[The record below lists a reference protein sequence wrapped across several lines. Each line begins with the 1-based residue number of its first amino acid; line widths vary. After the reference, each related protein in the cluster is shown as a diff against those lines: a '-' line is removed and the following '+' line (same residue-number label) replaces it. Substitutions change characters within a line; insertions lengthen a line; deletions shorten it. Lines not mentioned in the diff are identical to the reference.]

1 MPDSKNIIVHQ
12 VADLATGE
20 ISPEQ
25 ITCTQYDRQAKLIA
39 VHLKE
44 NGKDWTIPTGYRANV
59 RMRKADGLYVYN
71 TCTTSGNI
79 AYITLTEQ
87 MCGVV
92 GEQVYV
98 LEVISGDHA
107 VQSVTGRLKVIQ
119 NPIDDE
125 EANFTST
132 PEYTTI
138 QTAVADAQKAA
149 QDAANAAQEVVDQ
162 NLSGYLK
169 KSGGTMTGD
178 VDMDGNSITGLADPT
193 QEDEAARKGYVDD
206 AAQKIDG
213 ILFTDPDDGS
223 TYRMEFSAI
232 DGYPAIQ
239 FTKMTN

>member
-20 ISPEQ
+20 ISPKQ
-25 ITCTQYDRQAKLIA
+25 ITCTQYDRKTKLIA

-71 TCTTSGNI
+71 TCITSGSI

-92 GEQVYV
+92 GEQIYV

-125 EANFTST
+125 EVDFTST

-138 QTAVADAQKAA
+138 QTAVADAQQAA

-162 NLSGYLK
+162 SMADYLK

-178 VDMDGNSITGLADPT
+178 VEMGGNSITGLADPT
-193 QEDEAARKGYVDD
+193 REDEATRKGYVDD
-206 AAQKIDG
+206 VVKKIDG
-213 ILFTDPDDGS
+213 ILFTDTDDNA
-223 TYRMEFSAI
+223 TYRMEFVAI
-232 DGYPAIQ
+232 DGFPAIRL
-239 FTKMTN
+239 TKTTN